1 MAARTQPN
9 DWSRLLIILLLL
21 WPLVLV
27 FVLGNT
33 DRSAPPLL
41 WVIAVA
47 TVILGWVLLGRAR
60 SYAAPRQSDIDVG
73 IDMPPTV
80 SEIMDVRDSV
90 ELGGGARLFKGQLNM
105 PADAAFARVSSA
117 VGPDF
122 VPLLQGSGRST
133 TLVLLPAQAQQALLE
148 RRSRPV
154 VNWILFLLT
163 LATTTFAGAAHQG
176 INLIREPERYAAG
189 LPYSLALMAI
199 LGCHELGHFF
209 TARRHGMNVTPPY
222 FIPVPF
228 ALGTFGAFI
237 QMRTPP
243 RDRRALFDVAV
254 AGPLAG
260 LVVAIPALY
269 FGLQASQ
276 VLPAQAAAASGAGT
290 LPGASV
296 LLMAVATWAFDSPI
310 PSGSALQ
317 LSPLAFAG
325 WLGLMVTALNLLPIG
340 QLDGGHIARSIF
352 GTRLGA
358 VISALSMLGLF
369 LLAIFVWPGLLMWAI
384 IVFFMTGRPTPPMND
399 ITRLTPGRIVLGLFA
414 FLILAVIV
422 TPAEWLAAGMK
433 CPYL

>member
-27 FVLGNT
+27 FFLGNS

-60 SYAAPRQSDIDVG
+60 SYGKRGDPDIDLG
-73 IDMPPTV
+73 ADMPATIPEV
-80 SEIMDVRDSV
+80 MEVRGAV
-90 ELGGGARLFKGQLNM
+90 ELGGGGRLFRGRLNM

-117 VGPDF
+117 VGPEF
-122 VPLLQGSGRST
+122 MPLLQGTGRNT
-133 TLVLLPAQAQQALLE
+133 TLVLLPTHGQRALVE

-276 VLPAQAAAASGAGT
+276 VLPAQMAAESGVGT

-296 LLMAVATWAFDSPI
+296 LLLAIATWAFDGPI
-310 PSGSALQ
+310 PTGSALQ

-340 QLDGGHIARSIF
+340 QLDGGHIARAIF
-352 GTRLGA
+352 GTRLGG

-369 LLAIFVWPGLLMWAI
+369 ALAILVWPGLLMWAI
-384 IVFFMTGRPTPPMND
+384 IVFFMTGRPTPPLND
-399 ITRLTPGRIVLGLFA
+399 ISRLTPGRVLLGLLA

-422 TPAEWLAAGMK
+422 MPAEWLAAGMR